1 MTKVIHIRRFPFMG
15 GFYAINLFGIIFT
28 VQELNAVELNHERIH
43 TAQQRELLY
52 IGFYLWYVLEWLFL
66 LAKYRNGLKA
76 YFHIRFEKE
85 AYNHQD
91 DLDYLSNRQK
101 KYKPLGD
108 SHIPQDIFAACC
120 NFTLQR

>member
-66 LAKYRNGLKA
+66 TASKHTSTSALRRRPTT
-76 YFHIRFEKE
+76 IR
-85 AYNHQD
+85 
-91 DLDYLSNRQK
+91 
-101 KYKPLGD
+101 
-108 SHIPQDIFAACC
+108 
-120 NFTLQR
+120 TTWTT

>member
-66 LAKYRNGLKA
+66 LAKYRNCLKA

-91 DLDYLSNRQK
+91 DLDYLSNRQH
-101 KYKPLGD
+101 Y
-108 SHIPQDIFAACC
+108 
-120 NFTLQR
+120 RYR

>member
-1 MTKVIHIRRFPFMG
+1 MFIIRNRIVPFRRLN
-15 GFYAINLFGIIFT
+15 AINILGVLFARPEAEMDE
-28 VQELNAVELNHERIH
+28 QLLNHERIH

-91 DLDYLSNRQK
+91 DLDYLSNRQH
-101 KYKPLGD
+101 Y
-108 SHIPQDIFAACC
+108 
-120 NFTLQR
+120 RYR

>member
-1 MTKVIHIRRFPFMG
+1 MKVVHIKRFPFMG

-28 VQELNAVELNHERIH
+28 VQEHNAVEHNHEPNH
-43 TAQQRELLY
+43 TAHQTQHHF

-91 DLDYLSNRQK
+91 DLDYLSYRQH
-101 KYKPLGD
+101 Y
-108 SHIPQDIFAACC
+108 HY
-120 NFTLQR
+120 R